1 MSNINNN
8 NNDDNNNNNKRHL
21 IFFQNVFLDVT
32 FFLDALD
39 FLGDV

>member
-8 NNDDNNNNNKRHL
+8 NNNNNNKRHL
-21 IFFQNVFLDVT
+21 IFFQNAFLDVA